1 MTDSLVKLLSTFF
14 YIGRF
19 PWAPGTA
26 GSAAGLLIF
35 LGTAHAPSLRAALFC
50 AIAVCGFLVSG
61 RAEKIFKK
69 KDPKEVV
76 IDEVAGIFLVFFA
89 LPVSVKTILVG
100 FLVYRILDVVKPP
113 PARRLEKMGGGFGI
127 MADDILC
134 ALYAHLALRFSIVSG
149 VLR

>member
-1 MTDSLVKLLSTFF
+1 MRDSLVALFSTFF
-14 YIGRF
+14 YVGRF

-35 LGTAHAPSLRAALFC
+35 LGTAQAPSFRAALFFV
-50 AIAVCGFLVSG
+50 IAVCGFLVSG
-61 RAEKIFKK
+61 RAERIFKK

-76 IDEVAGIFLVFFA
+76 IDEVAGVFLVFFA
-89 LPVSVKTILVG
+89 LPVSVKTVVAG
-100 FLVYRILDVVKPP
+100 FVLYRALDVLKPP
-113 PARRLEKMGGGFGI
+113 PAKWLEKAGGSLGI

-134 ALYAHLALRFSIVSG
+134 ALYAHLVLRFFIASG